1 MISKTQRPEVGVK
14 RPGRPAVD
22 RREEILEAAQRLYEQ
37 IGFDKTTMGDVARE
51 LGMSPANLYR
61 SFPNRQAIDEAIAG
75 RNLSSIEDRAW
86 VEARAARPASES
98 LPALSRAV
106 LEEMMLRLFSQQRVH
121 HLCAVAAR
129 EQWPVVKTY
138 MQGLRGAVR
147 HVIME
152 GQRSGE
158 LAQADPEQLADTVC
172 AALTR
177 VWHPQMVEAFVQED
191 LADTSDRLC
200 RLILSG
206 LKNKMM

>member
-1 MISKTQRPEVGVK
+1 
-14 RPGRPAVD
+14 
-22 RREEILEAAQRLYEQ
+22 
-37 IGFDKTTMGDVARE
+37 
-51 LGMSPANLYR
+51 
-61 SFPNRQAIDEAIAG
+61 
-75 RNLSSIEDRAW
+75 
-86 VEARAARPASES
+86 
-98 LPALSRAV
+98 
-106 LEEMMLRLFSQQRVH
+106 MLRLFSQQRVH

-129 EQWPVVKTY
+129 EQWPVVKAY

-200 RLILSG
+200 QLIMSG
-206 LKNKMM
+206 LKK